1 MPTTTKPAAAA
12 KPAADEAPVYPSLAA
27 ALAAFQRDLPTV
39 RKDNTADVR
48 GRDGSAKYA
57 YKYADLT
64 DVNAAILPA
73 LAAVGLAF
81 HTGIDTVD
89 DMIVLRWELAHVH
102 SNDVRTGTVP
112 LGRVGT
118 DWQSIGSSSTYARR
132 YILTSATGVA
142 PGGDDDDAAS
152 SVTAGSRPVQN
163 QKPVE
168 RPTQVEYLPHGL
180 YDLGSVTSRKAA
192 EEMFYTA
199 RRAGHLNLMLQ
210 SEGQDVPFGAWLQE
224 TGRSLGVDEDAA
236 AIAAHEADLA
246 AADADA
252 LAEQHEDA
260 GDRR

>member
-1 MPTTTKPAAAA
+1 VPTTTKPAAAA
-12 KPAADEAPVYPSLAA
+12 KPAADEAPVYPSLVA
-27 ALAAFQRDLPTV
+27 ALAAFQRGLPSV
-39 RKDNTADVR
+39 RKDNTARVDTR
-48 GRDGSAKYA
+48 TGGQYQ

-89 DMIVLRWELAHVH
+89 DMIILRWELAHVH

-132 YILTSATGVA
+132 YALTSATGVA
-142 PGGDDDDAAS
+142 PGGDDDDAAHN
-152 SVTAGSRPVQN
+152 VTAGSRPVQN